1 MSGKEK
7 DRIKEGETVCLY
19 DQKNRFFITL
29 SSGETFTTHRGTLY
43 HDDIIGLEWGQKV
56 QTHKGHE
63 YILLRPTL
71 YELIMFGIRRKT
83 QIVYPKDSAY
93 ICLKLG
99 LRPGMRVLEVG
110 LGSGAMTA
118 VMANILG
125 PEGKVYAYER
135 EDRFIKNAKEN
146 LKLTGHLQWIE
157 IKRRDI
163 LEEGIDETD
172 LDAGFVDMREP
183 WKVLSLI
190 KESLKKTAPVAFI
203 LPTTN
208 QVSELLTALQKAVF
222 IDITVEEII
231 QRPYKPVPDRLRPV
245 DIMSAHTG
253 YIVFARTPGGEGH
266 GES

>member
-1 MSGKEK
+1 M
-7 DRIKEGETVCLY
+7 KEGDTVCLF
-19 DQKNRFFITL
+19 DEKNRFFITL
-29 SSGETFTTHRGTLY
+29 QSGETFTTHRGKLS
-43 HDDIIGLEWGQKV
+43 HDDIIGLNWGQKV
-56 QTHKGHE
+56 RTHKGHE

-99 LRPGMRVLEVG
+99 LRPGMKVLEIG

-125 PEGKVYAYER
+125 PEGRVYAYER
-135 EDRFIKNAKEN
+135 EDRFIENAMEN
-146 LKLTGHLQWIE
+146 LKLTGHLQWVE
-157 IKRRDI
+157 IKKRDV
-163 LEEGIDETD
+163 LEEAVDERS

-183 WKVLSLI
+183 WLALSVVR
-190 KESLKKTAPVAFI
+190 EGLKRTAPVAFI

-208 QVSELLTALQKAVF
+208 QVSELLKALQEEGF
-222 IDITVEEII
+222 IDITVEEIV

-253 YIVFARTPGGEGH
+253 YIVFARTPGDEGKT
-266 GES
+266 GQN